1 MADDHRSNSNC
12 PGKDVV
18 RMGPDVGGGHRPFIR
33 HTADHRVE
41 GGFLRQAREGEPLQD
56 GAVLLSETEDS
67 GVYNV
72 DYEYKAEGQK
82 AGQKAA
88 GSGPAQVA
96 TDDYRRG
103 WDNIFGNKTV
113 GQA

>member
-1 MADDHRSNSNC
+1 MADDHQSNC

-18 RMGPDVGGGHRPFIR
+18 RMGPDVGSGFRPFVR
-33 HTADHRVE
+33 HTTDHRVE

-72 DYEYKAEGQK
+72 DYEYKAPGQK
-82 AGQKAA
+82 VTT
-88 GSGPAQVA
+88 SGPAQVA
-96 TDDYRRG
+96 TDNYRRG